1 MGTCL
6 PFSPGALATGAEL
19 GIWDFRISIS
29 NILAVSAVVVFTPA
43 ISAQYFGQNK
53 VRFETCD
60 FKVLRTEHFDIYF
73 YETERDAAA
82 AAGRMAER
90 WYSRL
95 NDVLGHS
102 LSSRQPIVLYASQ
115 AAFRATT
122 AIPGEIGEGTG
133 GVTTLLRRK
142 LVMPLAG
149 PLSETNHVLGH
160 ELVHAFQ
167 FDISAD
173 AAASSERGGSVVS
186 LPLWFVEGMAEY
198 LSLGALDPFT
208 AMWMRDAVARNR
220 LPSLGEL
227 NSPRYFPYRYG
238 QAFWAYLAGCYG
250 DGVIAPMLRVASA
263 QGVNKAIKLVL
274 DTTPEALSAAWRRSL
289 SDSIDPVLKLT
300 VPAEEDAR
308 LLVSRKRN
316 GGELNVAPALSPDGS
331 LMMFFSQRGLFSMEL
346 YLADGKTGAVKR
358 KITESA
364 AGAHSESLEFIN
376 SAGAWSADGRLFAF
390 GGVADGRP
398 QLAIYDAGRRR
409 VTRRFVFDGLGTV
422 LTPTWSPDG
431 RRIAFSATRGGYS
444 DLAVIDIDTGR
455 WRMLTRDAFADLQP
469 AWSPGGRTIAFT
481 TDRFTTDIASLS
493 FGHYQLALLDVASGD
508 IARVPAF
515 AAGNHINPQWAQK
528 GQALYFISDWNGIA
542 NVYRLERRGGE
553 ISQIT
558 RLQSGVTGVTRLS
571 PALSVAA
578 SAGRL
583 AFSTFGDGEYSIYSI
598 DDPIGAGVPL
608 DLAKQVDE
616 LKPAV
621 LPPLD
626 RPAAQVL
633 PAAVQPPAA
642 EAEKLA
648 FSTHPYKPKL
658 GLDYIAPP
666 NVGVSTG
673 GFGAFAGGGTA
684 LYWSDMLGY
693 HSVTT
698 AFQLSGSTNGSEF
711 LRGIAALGSYEN
723 RMHRWT
729 WGVAGGQVPLLTGS
743 IERTVRQADGE
754 TTVVE
759 GVTRYWRV
767 AREGAAAFTWP
778 FNRAQRIELAGGFR
792 RVDFSID
799 RTENV
804 YRFDSGRLISRRRS
818 TPGAPRPLNLGI
830 TAAALVYD
838 TALFG
843 GASPVRGRRYRLE
856 LGGNGGTLIYT
867 TALADFRQYVMLAR
881 PLSLAG
887 RLLHY
892 GRYGGGAR
900 DERLEDLYIG
910 YPSLVRGYDAGSF
923 TSGDCGS
930 TPGVCPVFDRLIGRR
945 VAVANAEI
953 RLQVIGALGVIGT
966 RHVPPVEV
974 APFFDSGIAWGRNGG
989 GGAVSNAPVR
999 STGVSARVN
1008 LFGFAVGQLS
1018 YVHPLDRPA
1027 RSWLWEFA
1035 ILPGF

>member
-1 MGTCL
+1 M
-6 PFSPGALATGAEL
+6 
-19 GIWDFRISIS
+19 RIRGCRVRVC
-29 NILAVSAVVVFTPA
+29 NTLAVSLALVLTSA
-43 ISAQYFGQNK
+43 LSAQYFGQNK
-53 VRFETCD
+53 VRFETYD
-60 FKVLRTEHFDIYF
+60 FKVFKTEHFDIYF

-82 AAGRMAER
+82 ETGRMAER
-90 WYSRL
+90 WYNRL
-95 NDVLGHS
+95 KDVLGHS

-115 AAFRATT
+115 SAFRATT

-198 LSLGALDPFT
+198 LSLGALDPLT

-220 LPSLGEL
+220 MPSIGEL

-238 QAFWAYLAGCYG
+238 QAFWAYLAGRYG
-250 DGVIAPMLRVASA
+250 DGVIAPMLRVAST
-263 QGVNKAIKLVL
+263 QGLNKAVKLVL

-300 VPAEEDAR
+300 VPVEEDAR

-331 LMMFFSQRGLFSMEL
+331 LMMFLSQRGRFSVEM
-346 YLADGKTGAVKR
+346 YLADGNTGAVRR

-364 AGAHSESLEFIN
+364 TDPHSESLEFIN

-398 QLAIYDAGRRR
+398 QLTIYDVARGRL
-409 VTRRFVFDGLGTV
+409 TRRFVFDGLGSV
-422 LTPTWSPDG
+422 ITPTWSPDG
-431 RRIAFSATRGGYS
+431 RHIAFSATRGGYS

-469 AWSPGGRTIAFT
+469 AWSPDGRTIAFT
-481 TDRFTTDIASLS
+481 TDRFTSDIASLS
-493 FGHYQLALLDVASGD
+493 FGRYQLALLDVSNGD

-515 AAGNHINPQWAQK
+515 ATGNHINPQWAQK
-528 GQALYFISDWNGIA
+528 GEVLYFISDWNGIA

-553 ISQIT
+553 LSQVT
-558 RLQSGVTGVTRLS
+558 RLQSGVTGLTRWS
-571 PALSVAA
+571 PALSVAGLA
-578 SAGRL
+578 DRL
-583 AFSTFGDGEYSIYSI
+583 AFSTFGNGEYSIYSMDGLI
-598 DDPIGAGVPL
+598 EAGVPL

-642 EAEKLA
+642 EAEKRS
-648 FSTHPYKPKL
+648 FSTAPYKPSL
-658 GLDYIAPP
+658 GLDFIAPP

-698 AFQLSGSTNGSEF
+698 AFQLSGSTNGSQF
-711 LRGIAALGSYEN
+711 LRSIAALGAYEN

-729 WGVAGGQVPLLTGS
+729 WGFSGGQVPLLTGS
-743 IERTVRQADGE
+743 IERMVRQADGE

-759 GVTRYWRV
+759 RVTRYWQVNR
-767 AREGAAAFTWP
+767 AGAATLAWP
-778 FNRAQRIELAGGFR
+778 FNRAQRIEFTGGFR

-799 RTENV
+799 RTEDT
-804 YRFDSGRLISRRRS
+804 YRFDSGELISRRHS
-818 TPGAPRPLNLGI
+818 TLGAPGPLNLGI
-830 TAAALVYD
+830 GTAALVYD

-856 LGGNGGTLIYT
+856 LGANGGTLLYT

-881 PLSLAG
+881 PLALAG
-887 RLLHY
+887 RVLHY

-923 TSGDCGS
+923 TSRECGP

-953 RLQVIGALGVIGT
+953 RLQVIGALGVIET
-966 RHVPPVEV
+966 RNVPPIEI
-974 APFFDSGIAWGRNGG
+974 APFFDSGIAWGRNGA
-989 GGAVSNAPVR
+989 GGAVRNAAVR
-999 STGVSARVN
+999 STGVSTRVN

-1027 RSWLWEFA
+1027 RSWLWEFT